1 MIQKTKQNKTK
12 KSAKENMDWLGCQEL
27 LIRCL
32 NFDFTIWFRASLVT
46 ETFEKQAPNEDL
58 MGCSKRLCK

>member
-1 MIQKTKQNKTK
+1 MQKNKTKQK
-12 KSAKENMDWLGCQEL
+12 KWLGCQEL

-46 ETFEKQAPNEDL
+46 GTFEKQAPNEGL
-58 MGCSKRLCK
+58 MGYSKRLCK

>member
-1 MIQKTKQNKTK
+1 
-12 KSAKENMDWLGCQEL
+12 MDWLGCQEL

-46 ETFEKQAPNEDL
+46 GTFEKQAPNEGL
-58 MGCSKRLCK
+58 MGYSKGLCKQ